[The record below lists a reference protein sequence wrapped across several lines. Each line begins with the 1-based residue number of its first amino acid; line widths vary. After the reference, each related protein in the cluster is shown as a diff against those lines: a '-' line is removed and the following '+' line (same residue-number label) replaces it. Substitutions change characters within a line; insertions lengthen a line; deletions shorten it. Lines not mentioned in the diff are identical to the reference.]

1 MPHTLIIQ
9 LVLSAGA
16 VWIIA
21 ALVARLTRKSMEL
34 EQSEKEALEYEKMEK
49 IHHRVSSLGDDDVR
63 RRLQNLSDK

>member
-34 EQSEKEALEYEKMEK
+34 EQAEKEALEHEKMEK

>member
-16 VWIIA
+16 VWIIT
-21 ALVARLTRKSMEL
+21 ALVSRLTRKSMEL
-34 EQSEKEALEYEKMEK
+34 EQAEKDALEHEKMEK

>member
-34 EQSEKEALEYEKMEK
+34 EQAEKDALEYEKMEK

>member
-34 EQSEKEALEYEKMEK
+34 EQAEKDALEHEKMET